1 MPQKENMRKFGLPV
15 VLLALLSV
23 FVPAGCVGVVAVHER
38 PRRHPVV
45 IVEEEHPVVVVH
57 PRPVVRPHHRR
68 HH

>member
-1 MPQKENMRKFGLPV
+1 MRKFRFPV

-45 IVEEEHPVVVVH
+45 IVEEE
-57 PRPVVRPHHRR
+57 RPVVRPRPVVVVRPHPRPHHRHR
-68 HH
+68 